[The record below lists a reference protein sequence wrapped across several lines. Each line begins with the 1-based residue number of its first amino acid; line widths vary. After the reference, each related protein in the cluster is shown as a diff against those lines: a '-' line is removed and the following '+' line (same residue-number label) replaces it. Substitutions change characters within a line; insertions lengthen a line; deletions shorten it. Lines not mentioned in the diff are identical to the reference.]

1 MSNFFKVR
9 NRNKIQKINNS
20 ITNCC
25 TEEKIENLNEV
36 GRKLKISIKDSDLLA
51 QFINVLEYIK
61 INMTYLNTGEYEISK
76 YKNFIKIKK
85 SNRKENET
93 IVDLFTEHMNNLYA
107 DSIIDIV
114 NLYNRNRINS
124 IRSSS

>member
-1 MSNFFKVR
+1 
-9 NRNKIQKINNS
+9 
-20 ITNCC
+20 
-25 TEEKIENLNEV
+25 
-36 GRKLKISIKDSDLLA
+36 
-51 QFINVLEYIK
+51 
-61 INMTYLNTGEYEISK
+61 MTYLNTGEYEISK

-85 SNRKENET
+85 SNRMENET

>member
-1 MSNFFKVR
+1 
-9 NRNKIQKINNS
+9 
-20 ITNCC
+20 
-25 TEEKIENLNEV
+25 
-36 GRKLKISIKDSDLLA
+36 
-51 QFINVLEYIK
+51 
-61 INMTYLNTGEYEISK
+61 MTYLNTGEYEISK

>member
-1 MSNFFKVR
+1 
-9 NRNKIQKINNS
+9 
-20 ITNCC
+20 
-25 TEEKIENLNEV
+25 
-36 GRKLKISIKDSDLLA
+36 
-51 QFINVLEYIK
+51 
-61 INMTYLNTGEYEISK
+61 MTYLNTGEYEISK

-93 IVDLFTEHMNNLYA
+93 IVELFTEHMNNLYA